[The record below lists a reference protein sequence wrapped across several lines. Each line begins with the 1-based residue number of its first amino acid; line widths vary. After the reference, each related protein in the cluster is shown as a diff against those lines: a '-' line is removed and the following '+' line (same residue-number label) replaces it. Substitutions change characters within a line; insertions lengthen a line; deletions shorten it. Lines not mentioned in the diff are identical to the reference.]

1 MVTPGRTRETD
12 ARDGFPT
19 LGDAWLWCAIVVGAG
34 LRLWGLSY
42 GLPHVYNPDE
52 VSIMSRALALANN
65 GLNPGNFLYP
75 SLYFYV
81 LAGVVGA
88 TALAQVAAGAVESL
102 ADFEVAFWTDP
113 SAVYLTGRGVS
124 VLAGLL
130 TIVTTYLLGSRVGGA
145 WTGRVAA
152 LLYAVAYIPVRDAH
166 FVKHDVPTTLLVTLV
181 ALAAHELRRHGR
193 SRDVIL
199 AGTATGVAFAT
210 HYYAIFAT
218 VLVAA
223 ALWLR
228 AVEERPH
235 DPWHVRVGRVM
246 YDRRTW
252 IATAVFATTFA
263 VLSPYVLI
271 DWQTAWRDITAN
283 RAILVDRTRDTFGAF
298 GALDE
303 HLGILIGQG
312 TGIAFAMMALAGSF
326 WLARADGRAALLL
339 LSFPIVF
346 LVFLSNSWPYGR
358 TANVLYPFLAVAGGY
373 GVARL
378 ASLWRLG
385 RPARRAGLALATL
398 ACAWSPFSSAI
409 VMDQL
414 MSRRDTRTL
423 AREWIAAHVEAETV
437 VAVEPYSVPL
447 EPTRDWLAETVAT
460 TRGSLDR
467 AGYRVRT
474 WLARSPYPAPAYRVF
489 HIGDGGLDEDKRY
502 MSVAQMSTRE
512 GRDALRARGPA
523 YIVLKRFARRESN
536 PLRDALAGHATL
548 VHTVSPFASDAGEL
562 AQLPDYDI
570 PPTRDV
576 ERPGPIIE
584 IWRLP

>member
-1 MVTPGRTRETD
+1 MV
-12 ARDGFPT
+12 
-19 LGDAWLWCAIVVGAG
+19 LGAG

-75 SLYFYV
+75 SFYFYV

-88 TALAQVAAGAVESL
+88 AALAQVAAGTVESL
-102 ADFEVAFWTDP
+102 SAFEATFWTDP
-113 SAVYLTGRGVS
+113 SVVYVTGRSVS
-124 VLAGLL
+124 VLAGVL
-130 TIVTTYLLGSRVGGA
+130 TIVTTYHLGARVGGA
-145 WTGRVAA
+145 WTARVAA

-166 FVKHDVPTTLLVTLV
+166 FIKHDVPTTLLVTLV
-181 ALAAHELRRHGR
+181 ALSAHELWQRGR

-199 AGTATGVAFAT
+199 AGAATGVAFAT

-218 VLVAA
+218 VFVAA

-228 AVEERPH
+228 ALEERPH
-235 DPWHVRVGRVM
+235 DPLLTRVGRVM
-246 YDRRTW
+246 SDRRTW
-252 IATAVFATTFA
+252 IAAAVFAVTFA

-303 HLGILIGQG
+303 HLAVLIGQG
-312 TGIAFAMMALAGSF
+312 TGIAFSVVALAGAF
-326 WLARADGRAALLL
+326 CLWRADGRAALLL

-358 TANVLYPFLAVAGGY
+358 TANVLYPFLTVACGY
-373 GVARL
+373 GLERL
-378 ASLWRLG
+378 ALRG
-385 RPARRAGLALATL
+385 RGRGFVRGGGLALATL
-398 ACAWSPFSSAI
+398 ACAWSPLSSAI

-423 AREWIAAHVEAETV
+423 AREWIAAHVEADTV
-437 VAVEPYSVPL
+437 LAVEPYSVPL
-447 EPTRDWLAETVAT
+447 EPTRDWLSETVAT
-460 TRGSLDR
+460 TRGSVDR

-474 WLARSPYPAPAYRVF
+474 WLSRSPYPAPAYRVF
-489 HIGDGGLDEDKRY
+489 YIGDGGLDEDKRY
-502 MSVAQMSTRE
+502 VSVADLSTRA
-512 GRDALRARGPA
+512 GRDALGALSPA
-523 YIVLKRFARRESN
+523 YVVLKRFARHEPN
-536 PLRDALAGHATL
+536 ALRDALAADASL
-548 VHTVSPFASDAGEL
+548 VYTVSPFVSNAGEL